1 MRKKLFAANW
11 KMNLGPKE
19 ASSFCKEFLKLVSP
33 DASKDWVLFPAAI
46 ALTTVAENL
55 KGSTV
60 KFGGQNCYFEEKG
73 AFTGETSPG
82 MFRECGASYILV
94 GHSERRQIFGETD
107 QSCAKKIKLIIDNGL
122 IPMLCVGETQEERD
136 KDQTQAVL
144 ERQLTEGL
152 KLWNKS
158 TPMTIAYEPV
168 WAIGT
173 GKVATPAMAEQA
185 HVEIRKILAKIVG
198 GANRAAEIQILYGGS
213 VKPDNSR
220 EMIGLPNIDGFL
232 VGGASMVPKSFA
244 QIGQIPL

>member
-19 ASSFCKEFLKLVSP
+19 GAAFCKEFLKLVSP
-33 DASKDWVLFPAAI
+33 DVTKDWVIFPPSI
-46 ALTTVAENL
+46 TLTTVAENL
-55 KGSTV
+55 KGSIV

-73 AFTGETSPG
+73 AITGEISPG
-82 MFRECGASYILV
+82 MFRECGASFILV
-94 GHSERRQIFGETD
+94 GHSERRLLFGETD
-107 QSCAKKIKLIIDNGL
+107 ESCAKKIKLIIDNGL

-136 KDQTQAVL
+136 KGQTQKVL
-144 ERQLTEGL
+144 DRQLSEGL

-173 GKVATPAMAEQA
+173 GKVATPAMAEAA
-185 HVEIRKILAKIVG
+185 HVEIRKILAKIAG
-198 GANRAAEIQILYGGS
+198 GANKAAEIQILYGGS